1 MVKGRLRLN
10 GEDKTGLEVIGRKK
24 IPKKSETLHG
34 TDINTYTMARSGGDA
49 LRIRESRR
57 VLFFERGEKFS
68 QCKETSEVRAD
79 FTKCKVDKFDT
90 CKSCWVDNIP
100 LCPVFSPT
108 KEEFED
114 PLTYIQSIAPV
125 ASKYGI
131 CKIISPLVAS
141 VTAGMVLM
149 KEKPGFKFTT
159 RVQPLRLANWDSEDR
174 VTFLM
179 SGRHY
184 SFRDYERIANKI
196 FTKKFSSTGNLP
208 SKFVEEGFWH
218 EISSGKTTTVEY
230 ACDIE
235 GSAFSSSENDPLGT
249 SKSNLKHLSRLP
261 NSTLRLLETAIPGV
275 TDPMLYIGMLFSM
288 FAWHVED
295 HSLYSMNYH
304 HCGAPKTWYGVPGH
318 SAPDFENVVREHVY
332 DKELLLNEDENAAY
346 DLLIGKTTMFPP
358 KILSEHGVPVYKAV
372 QKPGEFVIT
381 FPRAY
386 HAGFSHGFNCGEAV
400 NFATIDWFP
409 MGALACKRYEL
420 LNRMPLLPHEE
431 LLCKE
436 AMLLSEKASSFSC
449 EAEKKSSVNSVGQQY
464 VKVAFVRLMRFQHL
478 VRWSLKK
485 LGAQSTFIMGHPSTF
500 ICNLCKHSCYVAF
513 ITCECHFQPVCL
525 NHATQARECTCG
537 SAGTVFIRDNLLEM
551 EAAAQKFEDEQG
563 ILEEALKELG
573 RDDSYVE
580 QRSLSYNKHDG
591 YIPYCDINS
600 SDKLGQ
606 ELSKSISE
614 EQASSTKYGLCD
626 NIINGD
632 NGSNCAPLCHR
643 KSSLECTVSSG
654 VEGSHS
660 AGASIVKGQ
669 IHASRSSFVL
679 SVKKVHDKFCSCFGC
694 VKKGSDLQHISS
706 KSISV
711 KRRILD
717 NTNSGSEGLL
727 ARNKS
732 TSKESF
738 QDHVGSKTSS
748 TGDQSENDS
757 DSEAFIVKRRRIVTQ
772 KGILVQNITNLENS
786 KQPLAGTSST
796 KCMVSKSAGALEH
809 RGRIFS
815 ACQTSDGRHVLLLSD
830 IFHELEVKDS
840 AVPKVLNG
848 WQSKGISRGLDL
860 KAHRVDIQCTSSIEM
875 VKDYARWGLSCQ
887 GCIWLK
893 QILPKAEACKLEQL
907 IESVFGKS
915 ASTINSSVHAEKS
928 KETSSISSRKGA
940 YDTMNEANSEI
951 AKSSG
956 TKYNTGSLKASLKYN
971 CFSEIKNGNTH
982 GKESHVRGPQEIEY
996 YDSKQENEYNQKT
1009 NKAHSLSFVNLQEQS
1024 AICNPVSKHS
1034 PQMACPANEEIA
1046 KRVEGSLRK
1055 GTCGH
1060 SGIETNKRVLR
1071 VSRLKVKG
1079 PSLPGSSKALSSV
1092 ESEVHHTNSTFDI
1105 IQAANSSSNNITS
1118 IPKSNLSM
1126 EDNGLQIS
1134 TQDYN
1139 ICSDSQSPMQEYLDT
1154 NKSKVKNGN
1163 EEPRKLRSINNL
1175 PVDFNSEATSNVP
1188 EYLTFDHIGKE
1199 KSFQNLQGVIHQEG
1213 PTEAI
1218 LKSVRDSHSKVL
1230 GPTSSKDLHK
1240 GQSISN
1246 NYHTALERECS
1257 IADSGDSGIL
1267 LRISSGLI
1275 VPTAPCGIQNSNT
1288 GFISSENV
1296 INKLVASVADLVDGS
1311 NIENTRRGNEDLQNQ
1326 SNIPRSEDSAE
1337 RPAIEKLP
1345 KRMESLDKRV
1355 TEVSHHNFFNTEDSM
1370 KSPRI
1375 GFPEDLLEMEDSMK
1389 QENSFIQSTH
1399 SGYFCQANE
1408 QEVSSRSRDLNDK
1421 VGLGRQSRSYRN
1433 SLRDVTQVA
1442 PDEGQ
1447 NSRGRSENS
1456 VGGRCVLSTRPITNN
1471 RVSFFNSLDV
1481 QHQTE
1486 SVGSFL
1492 SWHTNLISLSAQAGD
1507 INSKGREGSFVL
1519 LNEDKNNSHTNYL
1532 AHHSNLDCTKEIKG
1546 PNEVIADDHPLHIC
1560 SAQCYRPHQR
1570 DDFQTY
1576 GNKKEEKMDYN
1587 YLNDLPQVRDTFL
1600 SSEAGETSNDSQT
1613 NSAIRNKLDCI
1624 QNQILIEK
1632 DGCQF

>member
-10 GEDKTGLEVIGRKK
+10 GEDKTGLEVFGMKK
-24 IPKKSETLHG
+24 IPKKSEALHG
-34 TDINTYTMARSGGDA
+34 TDINTSTMARSGGDA

-57 VLFFERGEKFS
+57 VLFLERGEKFA

-90 CKSCWVDNIP
+90 SKSCWIDNIP
-100 LCPVFSPT
+100 FCPVFSPT

-179 SGRHY
+179 SGRQY
-184 SFRDYERIANKI
+184 SLRDYERIANKI
-196 FTKKFSSTGNLP
+196 FTKKFSSAGNLP
-208 SKFVEEGFWH
+208 AKFVEEEFWH

-295 HSLYSMNYH
+295 HSLYSINYH

-332 DKELLLNEDENAAY
+332 DKEILLNEGEDAAY

-358 KILSEHGVPVYKAV
+358 KILSEHRVPVYKAV
-372 QKPGEFVIT
+372 QKPGEFVIS

-436 AMLLSEKASSFSC
+436 AMLLSKKTSSFSS
-449 EAEKKSSVNSVGQQY
+449 EAENKSSVNSVGQQY
-464 VKVAFVRLMRFQHL
+464 LKVAFVRLMRFQHL

-485 LGAQSTFIMGHPSTF
+485 LGVQSTFLTGHPSTF

-513 ITCECHFQPVCL
+513 ITCECHFQPICL
-525 NHATQARECTCG
+525 NHAATQASECTCG
-537 SAGTVFIRDNLLEM
+537 SAGSIFIRENLLEM

-573 RDDSYVE
+573 RDYAAVE
-580 QRSLSYNKHDG
+580 QRSLGFDKHDG

-600 SDKLGQ
+600 SDKLGE
-606 ELSKSISE
+606 ELSRSISE
-614 EQASSTKYGLCD
+614 EQASSTKNGLCD

-632 NGSNCAPLCHR
+632 SGSNCAPLCHKR
-643 KSSLECTVSSG
+643 SKLERTVSSG

-669 IHASRSSFVL
+669 TNSSQGSFIL
-679 SVKKVHDKFCSCFGC
+679 SVKKC
-694 VKKGSDLQHISS
+694 VKTGSDLQNLSS

-711 KRRILD
+711 KRRLLD
-717 NTNSGSEGLL
+717 NANSGSGSFL
-727 ARNKS
+727 ACNKS
-732 TSKESF
+732 TSKELF
-738 QDHVGSKTSS
+738 QDHAGSKTSS

-772 KGILVQNITNLENS
+772 KGILVQNITNLENT
-786 KQPLAGTSST
+786 KQHLAGTSAT
-796 KCMVSKSAGALEH
+796 KCIVPKSACALEH
-809 RGRIFS
+809 RRRMFS
-815 ACQTSDGRHVLLLSD
+815 VCQTSDGHRVLLLSD
-830 IFHELEVKDS
+830 LFHELEVKDS
-840 AVPKVLNG
+840 AAPKVLNG

-860 KAHRVDIQCTSSIEM
+860 KAHRVDIQCTASIDM
-875 VKDYARWGLSCQ
+875 VKDYACWGLSCQ
-887 GCIWLK
+887 GCISLK

-907 IESVFGKS
+907 VESVFGKS
-915 ASTINSSVHAEKS
+915 ASTINSAVHAEKS
-928 KETSSISSRKGA
+928 KDTSSISSKKGA
-940 YDTMNEANSEI
+940 YDTMNEANDSEI

-956 TKYNTGSLKASLKYN
+956 AKYNTGTLKASLKYN
-971 CFSEIKNGNTH
+971 CFSEIKNGNNH
-982 GKESHVRGPQEIEY
+982 GKESHVRGPQEVEY
-996 YDSKQENEYNQKT
+996 YDNKQDNHKT
-1009 NKAHSLSFVNLQEQS
+1009 NKAHSISFVNLQEQS
-1024 AICNPVSKHS
+1024 AICKPVSKPS
-1034 PQMACPANEEIA
+1034 PKIICPANQEIN
-1046 KRVEGSLRK
+1046 KQVEGSFSK

-1060 SGIETNKRVLR
+1060 SRIETNKTVPR

-1079 PSLPGSSKALSSV
+1079 PSLPGNSKALSSV
-1092 ESEVHHTNSTFDI
+1092 ESEVHHTNTTFDI

-1118 IPKSNLSM
+1118 IPKSNPSM
-1126 EDNGLQIS
+1126 EDKGLQIS

-1139 ICSDSQSPMQEYLDT
+1139 ICSDSQSPMQGYLDM
-1154 NKSKVKNGN
+1154 NKSKLKKGN
-1163 EEPRKLRSINNL
+1163 EEPKKLRSINNL
-1175 PVDFNSEATSNVP
+1175 SVDFISEATSNVP
-1188 EYLTFDHIGKE
+1188 QYLTFDNVGKE
-1199 KSFQNLQGVIHQEG
+1199 KSFQNLQGVIYQDG
-1213 PTEAI
+1213 PTETI
-1218 LKSVRDSHSKVL
+1218 LKSVRDSHPKVL
-1230 GPTSSKDLHK
+1230 GPTSSKGVHK
-1240 GQSISN
+1240 SQNILN
-1246 NYHTALERECS
+1246 NCHTTLERECS
-1257 IADSGDSGIL
+1257 IVDSGDSGIL
-1267 LRISSGLI
+1267 LRIPSGVI
-1275 VPTAPCGIQNSNT
+1275 IPTGPCGIQNSNT
-1288 GFISSENV
+1288 GFVSSENV
-1296 INKLVASVADLVDGS
+1296 TNKQVAPMSDLVDDS
-1311 NIENTRRGNEDLQNQ
+1311 NIEIALRRNECLQNQ
-1326 SNIPRSEDSAE
+1326 ANMSRSELKSE
-1337 RPAIEKLP
+1337 RPAVEKLP
-1345 KRMESLDKRV
+1345 KRMGCPGKRL
-1355 TEVSHHNFFNTEDSM
+1355 TEVSHHIFCNIEDSM
-1370 KSPRI
+1370 KSPLI
-1375 GFPEDLLEMEDSMK
+1375 DFPEDLLESEDSMK
-1389 QENSFIQSTH
+1389 QENSFIQPRHDCYLS
-1399 SGYFCQANE
+1399 QVNE
-1408 QEVSSRSRDLNDK
+1408 QEVSSRSRDLNDE
-1421 VGLGRQSRSYRN
+1421 VGLGQQSRSCRN
-1433 SLRDVTQVA
+1433 SLRDAIQVA

-1447 NSRGRSENS
+1447 NSCGRSENNI
-1456 VGGRCVLSTRPITNN
+1456 GERFALSTGSITNN
-1471 RVSFFNSLDV
+1471 KVSFCNTLDV
-1481 QHQTE
+1481 LHHTE

-1492 SWHTNLISLSAQAGD
+1492 SWHTNLNSLSGKAGD
-1507 INSKGREGSFVL
+1507 INSKGRGGSFVL
-1519 LNEDKNNSHTNYL
+1519 FNEDKSSSHTNYL
-1532 AHHSNLDCTKEIKG
+1532 AHHSNLDCTKEIMG
-1546 PNEVIADDHPLHIC
+1546 SNEVIADDHPLQMHSVQGYHPRQID
-1560 SAQCYRPHQR
+1560 H
-1570 DDFQTY
+1570 FQTY
-1576 GNKKEEKMDYN
+1576 ANRSEEKVDST
-1587 YLNDLPQVRDTFL
+1587 YLNDLPQGRDNVQA
-1600 SSEAGETSNDSQT
+1600 SEAGETSNDSQT
-1613 NSAIRNKLDCI
+1613 NSAVRYKLDCI
-1624 QNQILIEK
+1624 QNRILIEK
-1632 DGCQF
+1632 DDCRF